1 MERRAILRID
11 PWIERIWVPGHT
23 PLELGCLFERNRHR
37 YRDRTPRQG
46 FAGLLGLRTHPA
58 NDTPLAAKLAR
69 HTALVTRPHVR
80 LRCRLRTGPEQRR
93 RRVCQ
98 RGHQRHVLPDGLRQD
113 LVDEGLVADAPPLGL
128 LAELPTPGIGG
139 GQPTGGALARRPG
152 LDSRPAR
159 GRPVAADCA
168 RGGSR
173 RVFARHATRTRTGS
187 SRPVTSPKPSRSLS
201 RGEPRSCGDWPAG
214 AGQPIWHPLPPSTR
228 PLPARGRV
236 PPLAPRA
243 ATPRV

>member
-113 LVDEGLVADAPPLGL
+113 LVDEGLVADGRRLASLRNCRRTPASSRIAISCRGASPSGGRPTRRIARSWSLDALGTVAEVNRGLGAPR
-128 LAELPTPGIGG
+128 APGRA
-139 GQPTGGALARRPG
+139 TLETA
-152 LDSRPAR
+152 SRR
-159 GRPVAADCA
+159 GRGSVSGRARTGLAA
-168 RGGSR
+168 RGG
-173 RVFARHATRTRTGS
+173 T
-187 SRPVTSPKPSRSLS
+187 P
-201 RGEPRSCGDWPAG
+201 G
-214 AGQPIWHPLPPSTR
+214 A
-228 PLPARGRV
+228 
-236 PPLAPRA
+236 APRPTRRTDHQA
-243 ATPRV
+243 RRARISSNIRRGATP